1 MIKKISIEIK
11 WALIFVGVSLFWM
24 LIEKWTGLHSTNIDK
39 HSTYTNLMSIPAV
52 FVYVLALLEKKKN
65 FYEGIITYK
74 QSFIS
79 GLIITLIVTIISPFT
94 QIITSLVITPEFFP
108 NIIEYSV
115 KTGALTK
122 EAAEQY
128 FSLSNYII
136 MGLIGAPIM
145 GVLTTAIVSI
155 FVKSSKR

>member
-52 FVYVLALLEKKKN
+52 LVYVLALLEKKKN

-79 GLIITLIVTIISPFT
+79 GLIITLIVTIISPLT